1 MNKLLRLLLLF
12 ITFFTLV
19 SGEDMVN
26 DNDDWELHRFNL
38 YFEDDMYVQTDDE
51 YSAGERFAF
60 TFYVP
65 EPEGFAYDMLFLDYG
80 KVDSYVTVALTNQIY
95 TPSDT
100 NATSLI
106 EDDRPY
112 AGWTYIDVGVHKSSK
127 DTLRSIYL
135 LVGMVGPVSGSEFFQ
150 NSIHRLTDS
159 QEAMGWDN
167 QLNNE
172 LGINLRYVHK
182 SRFIPNEF
190 LGIQSAI
197 IPFAQGELGN
207 ISIKATAGVSARIG
221 WNIPKDYGVSSI
233 DIGGEDGISIYD
245 EHAKMFNS
253 PWSFSLNFSAA
264 GSAVVRDIFLDGNTF
279 TDSHS
284 VDKKPFV
291 AYYSFGL
298 TARYK
303 SFAVDF
309 IETKNTKKFKGEKQ
323 GHGVGTIVVSWLF

>member
-1 MNKLLRLLLLF
+1 
-12 ITFFTLV
+12 
-19 SGEDMVN
+19 
-26 DNDDWELHRFNL
+26 
-38 YFEDDMYVQTDDE
+38 
-51 YSAGERFAF
+51 
-60 TFYVP
+60 
-65 EPEGFAYDMLFLDYG
+65 MLFLDYG

-95 TPSDT
+95 TPSNT
-100 NATSLI
+100 NETLLI
-106 EDDRPY
+106 KNDRPY

-150 NSIHRLTDS
+150 NSIHSSTGS
-159 QEAMGWDN
+159 QKAMGWDN

-172 LGINLRYVHK
+172 LGVNLRYVHK
-182 SRFIPNEF
+182 SRFVPNEF

-233 DIGGEDGISIYD
+233 DIGGEDGLPVYV
-245 EHAKMFNS
+245 KMLNS
-253 PWSFSLNFSAA
+253 HWSFSFNFSAA
-264 GSAVVRDIFLDGNTF
+264 GSAVARDIFLDGNTF

-309 IETKNTKKFKGEKQ
+309 IETKNTKKFEEEKQ